1 MDSVNIFGASGHAK
15 VIMDILKL
23 NKITIKNLYDDKA
36 PFKLLGQHVLML
48 GDSLTKADTFI
59 VAIGNNT
66 IRKKIVED
74 KLKKAS
80 FAIAVHPN
88 TTIDT
93 TVFIDEG
100 TVVMAN
106 CVINASVKIGKHCI
120 INSAVV
126 LEHDCVIGDYVHVS
140 PSATLCGTIT
150 IGAGTHIGAGAIII
164 PAINIGKNV
173 TIGAGAVVIKD
184 IPDNVTVVGN
194 PARIIK
200 KNEV

>member
-1 MDSVNIFGASGHAK
+1 MGKVNIFGASGHAK
-15 VIMDILKL
+15 VIIDILKL
-23 NKITIKNLYDDKA
+23 NKITIKNLYDDRA
-36 PFKLLGQHVLML
+36 PFELLGYNVLIL
-48 GDSLTKADTFI
+48 DNNLIKADKFI

-66 IRKKIVED
+66 IRKKIVENMLSD
-74 KLKKAS
+74 VS
-80 FAIAVHPN
+80 FAIAIHPT

-120 INSAVV
+120 INSTAV
-126 LEHDCVIGDYVHVS
+126 LEHDCIIGDYVHVS
-140 PSATLCGTIT
+140 PSATLCGNVK
-150 IGAGTHIGAGAIII
+150 IGKGTHIGAGAIII
-164 PAINIGKNV
+164 PSVKIGKNV
-173 TIGAGAVVIKD
+173 TIGAGAVVIKN

-200 KNEV
+200 KH